1 MEKQPL
7 VTIYIVNHNYGR
19 FIEKAIESVLSQ
31 SHSNIQLIII
41 DNGSKDHS
49 RQILRKLKPQQASV
63 IFQKNKGLIAANNL
77 AIKLSKG
84 KYIMRLDADDW
95 LKKNAVTMMVKEF
108 KRNKQIGLV
117 FSNYY
122 EVDENENISKE
133 IKRYDFQKVKL
144 LDRPAHGACTMFK
157 SELFKKVGYYDEEFD
172 CQDGFDIWLKFI
184 KKYKVKSIKKSL
196 WFYRQHGSN
205 LTKNEN
211 KILKARN
218 KIIIKNKKK
227 RKLKNIIAI
236 IPVRGPKYET
246 PCLAS
251 TKLKNKMLIERTINF
266 ASKCEFI
273 KKIFISS
280 SDVAFLNKLKKKY
293 KNIINVI
300 HRDENL
306 IKNTTDIMEVI
317 KDLDKKM
324 SNKNFEYDGIFKLS
338 VEGLFRD
345 KDELN
350 AMIAYMEI
358 FKVDKVLGVRIEN
371 DNFYK
376 HDGNSLKALSKT
388 SPLRLERDDIFREIN
403 HTFLLSKKGIKR
415 KVFKIGHIV
424 LNQLSSFSIRSD
436 FDLDLA
442 KQIIKNKIN

>member
-7 VTIYIVNHNYGR
+7 VTIYIVNHNYGK
-19 FIEKAIESVLSQ
+19 FIKKAIESVFSQ

-41 DNGSKDHS
+41 DNGSNDHS

-108 KRNKQIGLV
+108 KRNKKIGLV

-122 EVDENENISKE
+122 EVDENENISKQV
-133 IKRYDFQKVKL
+133 KRYDFQKVKL

-157 SELFKKVGYYDEEFD
+157 SELFKKVGFYDEEFD

-211 KILKARN
+211 KILKTRN

-246 PCLAS
+246 RCLAS

-324 SNKNFEYDGIFKLS
+324 SNKNFKYDGIFKLS
-338 VEGLFRD
+338 VEGPFRD

-403 HTFLLSKKGIKR
+403 HTFLLSKNAIKR